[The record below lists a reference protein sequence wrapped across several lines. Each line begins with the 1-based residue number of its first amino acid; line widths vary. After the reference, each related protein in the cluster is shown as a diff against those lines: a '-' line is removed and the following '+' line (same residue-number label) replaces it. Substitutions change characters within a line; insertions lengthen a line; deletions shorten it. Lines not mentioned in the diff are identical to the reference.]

1 MVSIAFALTAIK
13 GINVSAVNN
22 SSPNNRTQ
30 KNKIDTLD
38 VYGVIIKKQFAN
50 AAGRLS
56 DSLDYYFEFSDSAK
70 NKVGYYIK
78 FSESNVSKKFI
89 EEYLKKDFI
98 VKSPGHLVYLRVVLR
113 NGLWDTND
121 PNIQS
126 RVGPYV
132 AIIEVFGCNGK

>member
-56 DSLDYYFEFSDSAK
+56 DSLDYYFEF
-70 NKVGYYIK
+70 
-78 FSESNVSKKFI
+78 
-89 EEYLKKDFI
+89 
-98 VKSPGHLVYLRVVLR
+98 
-113 NGLWDTND
+113 
-121 PNIQS
+121 
-126 RVGPYV
+126 
-132 AIIEVFGCNGK
+132 